1 MSLRPPLVSGLHS
14 RKIAAATFD
23 SSDESALRRVAS
35 CCGARGIRRARAHEL
50 ERRYLRG
57 AGACSTP
64 RGSSLSKSVASRL
77 DAPVDQGLDLAH
89 VSVACVCTL
98 RTQKEHREPA
108 RAARRP
114 ARARRGR
121 GGTGGSSLCSLLGT
135 SCMAHLAED
144 SSTGASTSHEDTVT
158 HAEATHR
165 GERET
170 RVTNG
175 PQRSKRPLAAPSQTR
190 CVETMKSTVTCR
202 LEAAGSALGRNSRTA
217 TSHWALRL
225 SGSAAASL
233 CVAQPSAYRVSPT
246 KSG

>member
-1 MSLRPPLVSGLHS
+1 MLTPREAHRSQRASRRVWTRLWTKAWTWLMSQSRVCALYEHTKRTSRARPS
-14 RKIAAATFD
+14 RAAA
-23 SSDESALRRVAS
+23 
-35 CCGARGIRRARAHEL
+35 GA
-50 ERRYLRG
+50 
-57 AGACSTP
+57 
-64 RGSSLSKSVASRL
+64 
-77 DAPVDQGLDLAH
+77 
-89 VSVACVCTL
+89 
-98 RTQKEHREPA
+98 
-108 RAARRP
+108 
-114 ARARRGR
+114 RGR